1 MSALTKTVHLI
12 LIVFMLATA
21 SLCVAFGILGVI
33 DERFEPT
40 LDYENGYGTQTVVYL
55 MLAYGSLLAL
65 VTVVGS
71 IGYFSRIKRFM
82 HVAVPIAVFLAVLQ
96 ISMFMSIASVSQHLH
111 LPIVDAAYRDHDKDS
126 VCWTGLERRKFIN
139 DSNANNCCVRK
150 MMCVEC
156 RSEYVCDETTFAKQ
170 HYWTLFVLAAISVM
184 ANFLFIQN
192 MFDRLCRQTDGFDLK
207 SQYTDL
213 YNLSSSAPPHD
224 ETDDDQILFPP
235 PPPPLYVKSKC

>member
-1 MSALTKTVHLI
+1 MSALTKTVHLA
-12 LIVFMLATA
+12 LIVFMLSTA

-40 LDYENGYGTQTVVYL
+40 LDYENGTGPETVVYL

-111 LPIVDAAYRDHDKDS
+111 LPIADAAYRDHDKNS
-126 VCWTGLERRKFIN
+126 VCWTGLERRNFIN
-139 DSNANNCCVRK
+139 DTSNCCVRK

-156 RSEYVCDETTFAKQ
+156 RSEYVCDEMTFAKR
-170 HYWTLFVLAAISVM
+170 HYWTLFVLVAASVM

-207 SQYTDL
+207 SSQYTD
-213 YNLSSSAPPHD
+213 LSSSAPPHD
-224 ETDDDQILFPP
+224 IDDDDDQDKLFP